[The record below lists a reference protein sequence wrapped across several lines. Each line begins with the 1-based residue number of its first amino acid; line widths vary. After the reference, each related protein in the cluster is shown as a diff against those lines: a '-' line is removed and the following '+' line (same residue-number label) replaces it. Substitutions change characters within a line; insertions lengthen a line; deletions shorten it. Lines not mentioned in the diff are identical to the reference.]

1 MFEVIKAFGFTGFG
15 IFLGL
20 GYARHGWKK
29 YYEGMRRNDQ
39 NEASGTRGRGIR

>member
-29 YYEGMRRNDQ
+29 YYEGMRRNGQDD
-39 NEASGTRGRGIR
+39 ASGNRRSGGR

>member
-15 IFLGL
+15 VFLGL

-29 YYEGMRRNDQ
+29 YYEGMRRGSQEETSSNRRH
-39 NEASGTRGRGIR
+39 GTR